1 MGIRVGGSTVSSKPC
16 LMLPV
21 TISLPRVSHS
31 LNALIDLGT
40 EQSLIDFDFVSELCL
55 PLIPL
60 NYPITAT
67 ALNNQVF
74 PQITH
79 RTGKMDQ
86 PAYHTYSGE
95 KRAGEAQTGE
105 SSRTCTALDPQC

>member
-86 PAYHTYSGE
+86 PAYHRE
-95 KRAGEAQTGE
+95 LERLRQVKAAGPAQH
-105 SSRTCTALDPQC
+105 